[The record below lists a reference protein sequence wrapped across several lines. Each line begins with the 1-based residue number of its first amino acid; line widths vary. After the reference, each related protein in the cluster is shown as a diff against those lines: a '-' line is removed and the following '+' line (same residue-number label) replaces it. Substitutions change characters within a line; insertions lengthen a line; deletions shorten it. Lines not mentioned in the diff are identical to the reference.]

1 MNKIVIIGFVVIVLS
16 FTTGLA
22 SNGFNFA
29 EAAGGWKPAVDALLA
44 QITGLGDR
52 TSDLEDEVFCSGNGT
67 YDSETCTCDS
77 GFSGNDCSETVPT
90 PSQCGNGVIDSGESC
105 DDGVD
110 NGSYGFCN
118 ATCDDV
124 LECGDD
130 IINGPESCDDGNT
143 ANGDGCSSTCQQEFF
158 NNICGNGVGEPGEQC
173 DDGNT
178 ANGDGCSSTCL
189 VEGNGDPIIQCSNG
203 LDDDGDGLVDFP
215 DDPNCTSLDDPF
227 EQTLQQCSNGIDDDG
242 DGQIDFPD
250 DTGCIDQFDL
260 SE

>member
-105 DDGVD
+105 DDG
-110 NGSYGFCN
+110 
-118 ATCDDV
+118 
-124 LECGDD
+124 
-130 IINGPESCDDGNT
+130 
-143 ANGDGCSSTCQQEFF
+143 
-158 NNICGNGVGEPGEQC
+158 
-173 DDGNT
+173 NT

-203 LDDDGDGLVDFP
+203 IDDDGDGL
-215 DDPNCTSLDDPF
+215 
-227 EQTLQQCSNGIDDDG
+227 
-242 DGQIDFPD
+242 IDFPE
-250 DTGCIDQFDL
+250 DTGCTDQFDL

>member
-105 DDGVD
+105 DDG
-110 NGSYGFCN
+110 
-118 ATCDDV
+118 
-124 LECGDD
+124 
-130 IINGPESCDDGNT
+130 NT

-203 LDDDGDGLVDFP
+203 IDDDGDGL
-215 DDPNCTSLDDPF
+215 
-227 EQTLQQCSNGIDDDG
+227 
-242 DGQIDFPD
+242 IDFPE
-250 DTGCIDQFDL
+250 DTGCTDQFDL

>member
-143 ANGDGCSSTCQQEFF
+143 ANGDGCSSTC
-158 NNICGNGVGEPGEQC
+158 
-173 DDGNT
+173 
-178 ANGDGCSSTCL
+178 L

-203 LDDDGDGLVDFP
+203 SDDDGDGLIDFP
-215 DDPNCTSLDDPF
+215 ADPDCISPFGLF

-242 DGQIDFPD
+242 DGLIDFPE
-250 DTGCIDQFDL
+250 DTGCTDQFDL

>member
-105 DDGVD
+105 DDG
-110 NGSYGFCN
+110 
-118 ATCDDV
+118 
-124 LECGDD
+124 
-130 IINGPESCDDGNT
+130 NT

-203 LDDDGDGLVDFP
+203 IDDDGDGLIDFP
-215 DDPNCTSLDDPF
+215 ADPDCISPFGLF

-242 DGQIDFPD
+242 DGLIDFPE
-250 DTGCIDQFDL
+250 DTGCTDQFDL